1 MLGEEDPT
9 FPGSLASKSKLTR
22 IMVLA
27 AGSGMNL
34 LAAVLFFSLAK
45 GVGAPALADPENAVV
60 SSVLPGTPAA
70 DSGLEPGDVILQAD
84 GADVLTIDS
93 LQKHTL
99 DHLGEPIVLTIQRGD
114 QIMDF
119 TVIPRKSHPPDEGPI
134 GITLTPRTTIERH
147 PWYEALWLGLEEV
160 VTLTGFIITVPM
172 QILRGLIPADLARP
186 VGPVGVGQLVGD
198 AVQFSLDT
206 GWWFPVMQMMGT
218 LSVALALTNL
228 LPLPAMDGGR
238 ILFIVVE
245 GIRGRRL
252 DPAKEGMVHLVGMLL
267 LVALMLFIT
276 WQDVVNPI
284 PSLDWASL
292 F

>member
-1 MLGEEDPT
+1 M
-9 FPGSLASKSKLTR
+9 
-22 IMVLA
+22 
-27 AGSGMNL
+27 
-34 LAAVLFFSLAK
+34 
-45 GVGAPALADPENAVV
+45 
-60 SSVLPGTPAA
+60 
-70 DSGLEPGDVILQAD
+70 
-84 GADVLTIDS
+84 
-93 LQKHTL
+93 
-99 DHLGEPIVLTIQRGD
+99 
-114 QIMDF
+114 
-119 TVIPRKSHPPDEGPI
+119 
-134 GITLTPRTTIERH
+134 GITLTPRTTIERY
-147 PWYEALWLGLEEV
+147 PWYEALWLGLKEV

-284 PSLDWASL
+284 PSLDWSSL